1 MFLELFH
8 LFDRVNTMT
17 TDDPA
22 MQETAILLI

>member
-1 MFLELFH
+1 MFLELCH
-8 LFDRVNTMT
+8 LFDRVNAM